1 MKNRKR
7 LGEIF
12 VASGLIT
19 EKTLER
25 ALARSKRQNKKVGMV
40 LEEIEMVTGEEL
52 ASALAVQYGH
62 RVVSNFA
69 RYAFPPELFKLIPE
83 DVAMQHLLFPL
94 KIENNKLAV
103 AMADPTETKIVSN
116 IAANNDL
123 TLVPFIATRRDIF
136 AAIARHYLGRDLS
149 ASQEKSVLVAE
160 DNKLVYTMLS
170 NVLSKEGYRVIL
182 AQDGMDAYKSAIAES
197 PHVIITDKEM
207 PKLGGYGLFD
217 ALRGLPET
225 RHIPI
230 ILLTGDSSAEE
241 ESRAFEKGFFD
252 FITKPVKEVTLVTRV
267 KRAFQS
273 VEREF
278 INP

>member
-25 ALARSKRQNKKVGMV
+25 ALARSKRQKKKVGTV

-83 DVAMQHLLFPL
+83 DVAMQYLLFPL

-149 ASQEKSVLVAE
+149 SSQEKSVLVAE
-160 DNKLVYTMLS
+160 DNRLVYTML
-170 NVLSKEGYRVIL
+170 NNILRKEGYRVVL

-197 PHVIITDKEM
+197 PHVIITDKDM
-207 PKLGGYGLFD
+207 PKMGGYALFD

>member
-1 MKNRKR
+1 MGSRKR

-12 VASGLIT
+12 VANGLIT

-25 ALARSKRQNKKVGMV
+25 ALARAKRQKKKVGVV
-40 LEEIEMVTGEEL
+40 LEEIEVVTGEEL

-69 RYAFPPELFKLIPE
+69 RYTFPPELFRLVPE
-83 DVAMQHLLFPL
+83 DVAMQHILFPL

-103 AMADPTETKIVSN
+103 DMADPTETRIVSN

-136 AAIARHYLGRDLS
+136 AAISRHYLGRDLTVS
-149 ASQEKSVLVAE
+149 REKTVLVAE
-160 DNKLVYTMLS
+160 DNKLVYTMLG
-170 NVLSKEGYRVIL
+170 NILGREGYRVVL
-182 AQDGMDAYKSAIAES
+182 ALDGMEAYKSAIAES

-230 ILLTGDSSAEE
+230 ILLTGDSSADE

-278 INP
+278 VIP